1 MLLLHKVREGSRPLK
16 GSPGW
21 RTLNTGT
28 LALEHWT
35 TGTLERWNARRAPI
49 AALIARDHRRA
60 PIAGTLDRTGSAGTQ
75 DGFVCGMQDGFVCGT
90 LGRWCAGTLE
100 RRHAGTLDHWN
111 AAPGAGHELLRR
123 CRAGASRV
131 RRRARRAG
139 AAPWCRSRVR
149 CCGAGPA
156 LRACPGE
163 SSPSAGPAPRTRP
176 LLALSTVAVACARAH
191 DCRGDRRAARI
202 TVGDRTESKP
212 GGGRSTTVGRTRR
225 PAPVPSACGW
235 GAQHDRRSQRR
246 PAPDG
251 GAVRGHEVEAARQGR
266 EEDEAPPAAHRR
278 GGGAGRE
285 AQSRGRP
292 EERMKLRP
300 TRACRGAGRGARSRR
315 RRRPWPWAHRG
326 AAVVRTS
333 RTASE

>member
-1 MLLLHKVREGSRPLK
+1 MAN
-16 GSPGW
+16 
-21 RTLNTGT
+21 LNTGT
-28 LALEHWT
+28 LALEHGT
-35 TGTLERWNARRAPI
+35 AGTLERWNARRAPI

-176 LLALSTVAVACARAH
+176 LLALSTVAVAEHGVEAGWGAQH
-191 DCRGDRRAARI
+191 DL
-202 TVGDRTESKP
+202 
-212 GGGRSTTVGRTRR
+212 RSQRR
-225 PAPVPSACGW
+225 PAPGPFACGW
-235 GAQHDRRSQRR
+235 GAQHDSTW
-246 PAPDG
+246 G
-251 GAVRGHEVEAARQGR
+251 GRN
-266 EEDEAPPAAHRR
+266 
-278 GGGAGRE
+278 
-285 AQSRGRP
+285 S
-292 EERMKLRP
+292 
-300 TRACRGAGRGARSRR
+300 S
-315 RRRPWPWAHRG
+315 
-326 AAVVRTS
+326 
-333 RTASE
+333 